1 MMFESKY
8 FKKMDFSQKQIE
20 NYFTSAIKDMKIAE
34 KYDDPEVR
42 FQFVFNSLI
51 KFGITLIASYG
62 YKVNSRK
69 GHHQKVLEKMSEI
82 LNNIDILISSERIRK
97 TRNTDLYDG
106 GTIITEKQSDEYLS
120 FLKEV
125 YDLSKSFLIDKDFNL
140 SIFNIN

>member
-1 MMFESKY
+1 
-8 FKKMDFSQKQIE
+8 
-20 NYFTSAIKDMKIAE
+20 MKIAE

-82 LNNIDILISSERIRK
+82 LNNSDILISSERIRK